1 MIDAFFGIFLEPT
14 IDAACVKLRIKMPLT
29 PGDDFDRYRLE
40 ALIGEGGMG
49 RVFRAFDPK
58 LRRRVAIKIL
68 QPNRFSESVDD
79 VARVMREARAAAAL
93 DHPGVVAVFDV
104 SEAEGHPFI
113 VMEYVDGR
121 SLRALV
127 GVHEISINDRLRWMT
142 DVARCL
148 AAAHRVGLVHRDI
161 KPENVMIRH
170 DGSVKLLDFGIARRL
185 DADTNLNSASLEN
198 PFASPI
204 ESSAVGTPY
213 YMAPEQVQRRPIDAR
228 ADQFS
233 WGVLAYELFTGSL
246 PWKTMKD
253 GFSSSIAVVAEQP
266 APLRTEALGLPGHIG
281 AVIHRALEKSPALR
295 FESMEALIAALSL
308 EASVLA
314 PLVLPDAPKQSL
326 KTAADTQQGTHTEV
340 EPPIIQGPSPRLP
353 QKITRSFKLGA
364 LVLAGMA
371 TGGAVFFL
379 RNQQPTDPPF
389 LKAPVAAVA
398 SRPLELPGEVFR
410 PNTLAAAAFAKGVH
424 HFQQAALALSADQYR
439 LAVEYEP
446 RFAAAHLRLAI
457 ARLIDGPHPAGSESF
472 LEARRLHRSLDARDS
487 LLLDAFA
494 PAFDEDPPGLDET
507 VRKLGEVENRF
518 PNDPE
523 IMLLG
528 PMILTVAGRDDDGAT
543 AFRAYTGKFPKMAT
557 PWLALAYIHGRRSE
571 LELAHEAL
579 EKCRAIETDAIDCI
593 WFDAKIDA
601 YTGRCKDMEAAV
613 TRWRHLKPDNV
624 NAVSMLAQA
633 QMAQNSSPAAIDAA
647 LALGAHDLPLGEATR
662 IKQRFL
668 VSRHILEGKFVEAD
682 RILTSLPHEI
692 HLENIDYL
700 WNNELR
706 AALHEEM
713 GDQAGAA
720 AIASDVL
727 LRKKNLPG
735 MGDIHVEGIA
745 DDPTMA
751 FLAILLA
758 AGTIGRPEFEKR
770 RESWVS
776 TWRNR
781 GASRSD
787 RDLWTRAYAGPA
799 RTPEAAMEAL
809 KVLEPL
815 GPPLRFFVDHLLIV
829 DTARVYL
836 LAGRAKEAA
845 TWLNE
850 ASTSCL
856 GPLEPLRF
864 VQAQALLGQAYEA
877 LGNHDAA
884 CRSYRVVLQHWG
896 PSRPESVTAKH
907 SRERWKTIGCK
918 GTREKSAPQP

>member
-1 MIDAFFGIFLEPT
+1 
-14 IDAACVKLRIKMPLT
+14 MPLT

-68 QPNRFSESVDD
+68 QANRFSEGTDD

-127 GVHEISINDRLRWMT
+127 GADEISINERLRWMT

-148 AAAHRVGLVHRDI
+148 AAAHRTGLVHRDI

-170 DGSVKLLDFGIARRL
+170 DGAAKLLDFGIARRL
-185 DADTNLNSASLEN
+185 ETEADPNGPVLGKYSAI
-198 PFASPI
+198 PA
-204 ESSAVGTPY
+204 ESSAIGTPW
-213 YMAPEQVQRRPIDAR
+213 YMAPEQVQRRPLDAR

-246 PWKTMKD
+246 PWKTAND
-253 GFSSSIAVVAEQP
+253 GNSSSIAVVTEQP
-266 APLRTEALGLPGHIG
+266 ELLRTGELGLPNHVG
-281 AVIHRALEKSPALR
+281 AVIHRALEKSPGQR
-295 FESMEALIAALSL
+295 FESMDALVAALSL
-308 EASVLA
+308 EALA
-314 PLVLPDAPKQSL
+314 PLPLVFPDVPKESF
-326 KTAADTQQGTHTEV
+326 KTVADTQQGTHTEV
-340 EPPIIQGPSPRLP
+340 DPPPIPEASPKGR
-353 QKITRSFKLGA
+353 QKITHVFPFVA
-364 LVLAGMA
+364 LVLAVSA
-371 TGGAVFFL
+371 IGGGVLVF
-379 RNQQPTDPPF
+379 QSKTQPNPPL
-389 LKAPVAAVA
+389 LKAHLATIAF
-398 SRPLELPGEVFR
+398 RPLVHPAEVFR
-410 PNTLAAAAFAKGVH
+410 PNTLAAAAFAKGIH
-424 HFQQAALALSADQYR
+424 HFQQAALALSIDHYQTAI
-439 LAVEYEP
+439 EYEP

-472 LEARRLHRSLDARDS
+472 LEARRLRRALEVRDS

-494 PAFDEDPPGLDET
+494 PAFDEEPPGLDET
-507 VRKLGEVENRF
+507 ARKLIDLQQHF

-523 IMLLG
+523 ILLLG
-528 PMILTVAGRDDDGAT
+528 PMILTVAGRDDDGAK
-543 AFRAYTGKFPKMAT
+543 AFRAYTEKYPKMAT
-557 PWLALAYIHGRRSE
+557 PWLALAYIHGRRDE

-579 EKCRAIETDAIDCI
+579 EKCRSIESDAIDCI

-601 YTGRCKDMEAAV
+601 YAGRCKDMEAVV
-613 TRWRHLKPDNV
+613 THWRHLKPDNV

-633 QMAQNSSPAAIDAA
+633 QMAQNANAAVIDAT

-662 IKQRFL
+662 IKQRFI
-668 VSRHILEGKFVEAD
+668 VSRHILEGKFLEAD
-682 RILTSLPHEI
+682 RILTALPHEI

-706 AALHEEM
+706 VALHEEM
-713 GDQAGAA
+713 GDQAGAV

-735 MGDIHVEGIA
+735 MGDVHVEGIA

-751 FLAILLA
+751 FHEILFA
-758 AGTIGRPEFEKR
+758 AGTIDRPEFEKR
-770 RESWVS
+770 RETWMT
-776 TWRNR
+776 TWRSR

-799 RTPEAAMEAL
+799 STPEAAMEAL

-815 GPPLRFFVDHLLIV
+815 GAPLRFFIDHLLIV

-836 LAGRAKEAA
+836 LAGRPKEAA
-845 TWLNE
+845 TLLGQ
-850 ASTSCL
+850 ASSSCL

-864 VQAQALLGQAYEA
+864 VQAHALLGRAQEA
-877 LGNHDAA
+877 LDNHDAA
-884 CRSYRVVLQHWG
+884 CNAYRVVLRHWG
-896 PSRPESVTAKH
+896 SSRPGSVTVKH
-907 SRERWKTIGCK
+907 TRNRWKALGCK
-918 GTREKSAPQP
+918 GD

>member
-1 MIDAFFGIFLEPT
+1 
-14 IDAACVKLRIKMPLT
+14 MPLT

-68 QPNRFSESVDD
+68 QPNRFSEGSDD

-93 DHPGVVAVFDV
+93 DHPGVIGVFDV

-127 GVHEISINDRLRWMT
+127 GADEISVNERLRWMT

-170 DGSVKLLDFGIARRL
+170 DGAVKLLDFGIARRL
-185 DADTNLNSASLEN
+185 ETEADPNGQLIGNYSAI
-198 PFASPI
+198 AV
-204 ESSAVGTPY
+204 ESSAIGTPY
-213 YMAPEQVQRRPIDAR
+213 YMAPEQVQRRSVDAR

-246 PWKTMKD
+246 PWKTVND
-253 GFSSSIAVVAEQP
+253 GYSSAIAVVTEQP
-266 APLRTEALGLPGHIG
+266 ELLRTGELGLPGHVG
-281 AVIHRALEKSPALR
+281 AVIHRALEKSPAQR
-295 FESMEALIAALSL
+295 FESMDALVAALSL
-308 EASVLA
+308 DALA
-314 PLVLPDAPKQSL
+314 PPPLVFPDVPKESL
-326 KTAADTQQGTHTEV
+326 KTVADTQQGTHTEV
-340 EPPIIQGPSPRLP
+340 DPPTNREPPP
-353 QKITRSFKLGA
+353 QVPPKIARSFKIGA
-364 LVLAGMA
+364 FFLVAFAAAGAVLALG
-371 TGGAVFFL
+371 FKP
-379 RNQQPTDPPF
+379 PTDPPF
-389 LKAPVAAVA
+389 LKAHLATIV
-398 SRPLELPGEVFR
+398 SHPLELPSEVFR
-410 PNTLAAAAFAKGVH
+410 PNTLAAEAFAKGMH
-424 HFQQAALALSADQYR
+424 HFQQAALALSIDHYKTAI
-439 LAVEYEP
+439 EYEP

-457 ARLIDGPHPAGSESF
+457 GRLIDGPHPAGSESF
-472 LEARRLHRSLDARDS
+472 LEARRLRRSLDSRDS

-494 PAFDEDPPGLDET
+494 PAFDEEPPGLDET
-507 VRKLGEVENRF
+507 ARKLIDLQQRF

-523 IMLLG
+523 VMLLG
-528 PMILTVAGRDDDGAT
+528 PMILTVAGRDDDGAK
-543 AFRAYTGKFPKMAT
+543 AFRAYTEKYPKMAT
-557 PWLALAYIHGRRSE
+557 PWLALAYIHGRRDE
-571 LELAHEAL
+571 LELAHEAT
-579 EKCRAIETDAIDCI
+579 EKCRAIEADAIDCI

-601 YTGRCKDMEAAV
+601 YSGRCKDLEAGV
-613 TRWRHLKPDNV
+613 THWRHLKPDNV
-624 NAVSMLAQA
+624 NALSMLVQA
-633 QMAQNSSPAAIDAA
+633 QIAQNASNALIDATLA
-647 LALGAHDLPLGEATR
+647 LAPRDLSLGEATR
-662 IKQRFL
+662 ITRRFT
-668 VSRHILEGKFVEAD
+668 VSRHILEGRFVDAD

-706 AALHEEM
+706 VALHEEM
-713 GDQAGAA
+713 GDQAGAV

-735 MGDIHVEGIA
+735 MGDMHVEGIA

-751 FLAILLA
+751 LHAILLA
-758 AGTIGRPEFEKR
+758 AGTIDRPEFEKR
-770 RESWVS
+770 REAWMK
-776 TWRNR
+776 TWRSR

-787 RDLWTRAYAGPA
+787 RDLWTRAYASPA
-799 RTPEAAMEAL
+799 RTPEAALEAL
-809 KVLEPL
+809 KVIEPL

-845 TWLNE
+845 TLLSE

-864 VQAQALLGQAYEA
+864 VQAHALLGQAHEA
-877 LGNHDAA
+877 LGNQDAA
-884 CRSYRVVLQHWG
+884 CNAYRAVLQHWG
-896 PSRPESVTAKH
+896 SSRPDSVTVKH
-907 SRERWKTIGCK
+907 TRTRWKTLGCK
-918 GTREKSAPQP
+918 GK